1 MIGWSSREWE
11 RWDAREGEDI
21 EKCTTSLRSY
31 LSSDS
36 HRDTAG
42 DQPSAFN
49 ICKYLFGPKS
59 SLPWKQLINQ
69 AAWVYFSCQG
79 TFQGLITLLFY
90 YEKEE
95 RERARSQ
102 RGDGGLRVES
112 RKVSLPGWRAFIHT
126 EPEPKMKIRTST
138 SSLSHTHRNYSQ
150 TRVPNYL
157 STSS

>member
-95 RERARSQ
+95 REREQGVREVTGDSELKAGRLVCQVEELLFILSQNQRWKLEPVPARS
-102 RGDGGLRVES
+102 LT
-112 RKVSLPGWRAFIHT
+112 HT
-126 EPEPKMKIRTST
+126 GTIPKLEFQII
-138 SSLSHTHRNYSQ
+138 
-150 TRVPNYL
+150 
-157 STSS
+157 

>member
-69 AAWVYFSCQG
+69 AAWVYSSCQG

-95 RERARSQ
+95 REREQGVREVTGDSELKAGRLVCQVEELLFILSQNRRWKLEPVPARS
-102 RGDGGLRVES
+102 LT
-112 RKVSLPGWRAFIHT
+112 HT
-126 EPEPKMKIRTST
+126 GTIPKLEFQII
-138 SSLSHTHRNYSQ
+138 
-150 TRVPNYL
+150 
-157 STSS
+157 

>member
-95 RERARSQ
+95 REREQGVREVTGDSELKAGRLVCQVEELLFILSQNRRWKLEPVPARSLT
-102 RGDGGLRVES
+102 GT
-112 RKVSLPGWRAFIHT
+112 I
-126 EPEPKMKIRTST
+126 PKLEFQII
-138 SSLSHTHRNYSQ
+138 
-150 TRVPNYL
+150 
-157 STSS
+157 

>member
-95 RERARSQ
+95 REREQGVREVTGDSELKAGRLVCQVEELLFILSQNRRWKLEPVPARS
-102 RGDGGLRVES
+102 LT
-112 RKVSLPGWRAFIHT
+112 HT
-126 EPEPKMKIRTST
+126 GTIPKLEFQII
-138 SSLSHTHRNYSQ
+138 
-150 TRVPNYL
+150 
-157 STSS
+157 